1 MINRSDLLKDLQR
14 ELPKIEKD
22 ILEYSEYK
30 EGLAEHLQEEY
41 EKAQSAGRTAEHFVA
56 WREAQITQAAVS
68 WLLTCVF
75 VRFLEDNNLL
85 VEPMLSGPDS
95 SNQNGKDTKPLQH
108 AKERMVAFFN
118 ENPTLEERDYLLD
131 LFAQLERFPVIAELL
146 DHRHNPLWQIPVSS
160 DGAKRLIDFFQKID
174 ADTGEI
180 VHDFTDEN
188 WDTRFLGDLYQDL
201 SESVRKR
208 YALLQTPEF
217 VESFI
222 LDYTLEKAKETFGLP
237 GLRLI
242 DPTCGSGH
250 FLLTTFERMFDAW
263 QKREPATNT
272 RELAQ
277 RALDVVHGVDINP
290 YAIAI
295 CRFRLFIAAMKAAG
309 SHKVKDAPDFQ
320 FNLACGDS
328 LLHGRRFEWQ
338 GQGQQTDLIDEDPIK
353 HVLEVEDKE
362 KLLKILGQQYHAVV
376 GNPPYITV
384 KDKALREA
392 YKEKYNTCFRE
403 YSMGVPFTER
413 FFDLTLNTSEAIH
426 AGYVGM
432 ITTNSF
438 MKREFGKPL
447 VEKYLPSRDV
457 TYIVDTSGAFIPGH
471 GTPTIILFARNQ
483 RPKSEGLK
491 AVFGI
496 KSEPSNSIDA
506 KDGKVWSSIAEGIEL
521 ESFENDYVSIG
532 IKDRAV
538 FSKHPWS
545 LNGGGADD
553 VYNSIVA
560 ASEFELDSIVK
571 NIGFVCMTRAD
582 DVYFSV
588 KGALQRHSLQE
599 NHIVDNVVGENV
611 RNWGVSNLSPCC
623 FPYDESL
630 DPTKNDIVK
639 QYLWPHR
646 NALWLRREP
655 NGNHLEIGLTWY
667 QWSRF
672 QSDRFKIPLSITFP
686 FVATHNHFV
695 LDRGGKVFNRTA
707 PVIKLPNGT
716 SEEDHL
722 VLLGLLNSSVACFWG
737 RQTFF
742 PKGGF
747 ADGKWEERLE
757 WDGTKLKRFPIP
769 NQLEKVAEKSG
780 RLLAGYS
787 QVESLAQS
795 VDALAQE
802 LSSYLPI
809 NVLEKLEGHNVKQT
823 LEDAEIQAN
832 IIRAKMVALQEELD
846 WLCYQAY
853 GLLDEALVYEGTLP
867 AVRVGERAFEIKL
880 ARELAENG
888 GSNVWFTRHDA
899 TQTTEIPSAWPE
911 AYKALIEK
919 RLVVTESERFIKL
932 IEKPEFKRRWMSL
945 EWEKQEQAALK
956 NWLLAFLEKASF
968 DEQQPSLLT
977 CAQLADSINRNEVA
991 KAVAQRYTG
1000 NELFESQ
1007 PLVEKLISDDN
1018 LPQMA
1023 NGRLKPAAFKKFY
1036 AWQETWDKQRQEDA
1050 IDAEFGVVKPLS
1062 EEDAANEEKVTAYEV
1077 AKAKA
1082 AAKKT
1087 EVVGD
1092 IPIPPKYAAGDF
1104 RKPSYWSLRGKLDVP
1119 KERFFSLPGCEKD
1132 GDSTLVIGWAGMNHL
1147 QRATAIATW
1156 YLDRKETDG
1165 WETEKLKPM
1174 LVALDELIPWLKQ
1187 WHNEIDP
1194 EFGER
1199 MGDYYEGFLLEEM
1212 RTLDVTKDDLLA
1224 WEPPAA
1230 PKKKAAKKKTTAQKA
1245 KTKKDTIV
1253 EVNNT
1258 DTSKEQG

>member
-41 EKAQSAGRTAEHFVA
+41 EKAQAAGRTAEHFVA
-56 WREAQITQAAVS
+56 WREAQITQAAVA

-85 VEPMLSGPDS
+85 VEPMLSGPAS
-95 SNQNGKDTKPLQH
+95 SNQDGKETKPLQH

-160 DGAKRLIDFFQKID
+160 DGAKALIDFFQKID

-180 VHDFTDEN
+180 IHDFTDSD

-222 LDYTLEKAKETFGLP
+222 LDYTLEKAKDTFGLP

-263 QKREPATNT
+263 QKREPGTNT

-309 SHKVKDAPDFQ
+309 SHKVKDAPDFH

-376 GNPPYITV
+376 GNPPYIIV
-384 KDKALREA
+384 KDKALNMA
-392 YKEKYNTCFRE
+392 YRARYITCHKKY
-403 YSMGVPFTER
+403 SLGVPFTER
-413 FFDLTLNTSEAIH
+413 FFDLCIAGDSESL
-426 AGYVGM
+426 AGFVGM

-438 MKREFGKPL
+438 MKREFGIKLIKEYFPRKDL
-447 VEKYLPSRDV
+447 THV
-457 TYIVDTSGAFIPGH
+457 IDTSGASIPGH
-471 GTPTIILFARNQ
+471 GTPTVILYARNRKPQ
-483 RPKSEGLK
+483 AEAVRTILGIKGEPSAPKDHSQGLVWQSIEGLLEIPGEENEF
-491 AVFGI
+491 V
-496 KSEPSNSIDA
+496 
-506 KDGKVWSSIAEGIEL
+506 SSVDL
-521 ESFENDYVSIG
+521 ERSVLS
-532 IKDRAV
+532 
-538 FSKHPWS
+538 SHPWS
-545 LNGGGADD
+545 LEGGGASDLKEKIESQCTLAIQDFTKEIGFGGITGEDD
-553 VYNSIVA
+553 LYTGEIARVKFDGIPSEQIRTFVEGGAVRNWNVSSVANCIFPYAKESITAVHNEELNKKLWPGRGNLEKRIYFSKTQLERGLNWFEFGYISKDKC
-560 ASEFELDSIVK
+560 ASEFLIS
-571 NIGFVCMTRAD
+571 
-582 DVYFSV
+582 
-588 KGALQRHSLQE
+588 
-599 NHIVDNVVGENV
+599 
-611 RNWGVSNLSPCC
+611 
-623 FPYDESL
+623 
-630 DPTKNDIVK
+630 
-639 QYLWPHR
+639 
-646 NALWLRREP
+646 
-655 NGNHLEIGLTWY
+655 
-667 QWSRF
+667 
-672 QSDRFKIPLSITFP
+672 FP

-695 LDRGGKVFNRTA
+695 LDRGGKVFNRTS

-769 NQLEKVAEKSG
+769 KRLEKASEEDE

-787 QVESLAQS
+787 KVESLAQS
-795 VDALAQE
+795 VDALAQK
-802 LSSYLPI
+802 LSTYLPASI
-809 NVLEKLEGHNVKQT
+809 LDKLSGNNVKQA
-823 LEDAEIQAN
+823 LEDAQLEAN
-832 IIRAKMVALQEELD
+832 IIRNKMVALQEELD

-853 GLLDEALVYEGTLP
+853 GLLDEALVYEGDLP
-867 AVRVGERAFEIKL
+867 AVQVGERAFEIKL
-880 ARELAENG
+880 ARELSENG
-888 GSNVWFTRHDA
+888 GSNAWFTRHEA
-899 TQTTEIPSAWPE
+899 IQTIEMPSEWPE
-911 AYKALIEK
+911 AYNVLIEK
-919 RLVVTESERFIKL
+919 RLAVMESERFIKL

-945 EWEKQEQAALK
+945 EWEKQEQEALK

-968 DEQQPSLLT
+968 DEQQPGLIT
-977 CAQLADSINRNEVA
+977 CAQLADSINKNEEA
-991 KAVAQRYTG
+991 RSVAQRYTG

-1007 PLVEKLISDDN
+1007 PLVEKLIADDN

-1023 NGRLKPAAFKKFY
+1023 IGRLKPAALKKFY
-1036 AWQETWDKQRQEDA
+1036 AWQETWDKQRQEDT
-1050 IDAEFGVVKPLS
+1050 IDKEFSIDKPLS
-1062 EEDAANEEKVTAYEV
+1062 GEDAANDEKVAAYEV

-1082 AAKKT
+1082 AAKKA

-1119 KERFFSLPGCEKD
+1119 KECFFSLPGCEKD

-1165 WETEKLKPM
+1165 WEAEKLKPM
-1174 LVALDELIPWLKQ
+1174 LVAIDELIPWLKQ

-1224 WEPPAA
+1224 WEPPAV
-1230 PKKKAAKKKTTAQKA
+1230 PKKKAAKKKTTA
-1245 KTKKDTIV
+1245 KKNKPKSESA
-1253 EVNNT
+1253 EVNNI